1 MRPEKKLLVNEVASY
16 LENCEYVY
24 LADYTG
30 ISVLETAELRDAL
43 FKHDAQF
50 HVVKNSAFKVAAKRC
65 ELPGLGDALT
75 GPTAVIVGGNNPSGV
90 AKVLIA
96 FHEDKDKIVIKTG
109 LLGDRLLTP
118 EEITT
123 LSKLPSLDALRGQLL
138 GLLNTPAQQTVRVLN
153 AVPQD
158 LLNLL
163 AAKLRKEED
172 AA

>member
-1 MRPEKKLLVNEVASY
+1 MRPEKEFLVSEVTTY
-16 LENCEYVY
+16 LKNGEYLY

-43 FKHDAQF
+43 VKQDAEF
-50 HVVKNSAFKVAAKRC
+50 HVVKNSAFKVAAERC
-65 ELPGLGDALT
+65 QLPDFGDALN
-75 GPTAVIVGGNNPSGV
+75 GPTAIIIGGKNPSGV
-90 AKVLIA
+90 AKALLD
-96 FHEDKDKIVIKTG
+96 FHEKKDKIVIKAG
-109 LLGDRLLTP
+109 LLGDKQLST

-123 LSKLPSLDALRGQLL
+123 LSKLPSLEALHAQLL

-163 AAKLRKEED
+163 AAKQRKGDE